1 MPTRLLTVLLILV
14 TALWGWTFVVV
25 KQAIAAYGVLGFLA
39 VRFTIGSVA
48 LAPLAG
54 PRVTRK
60 TLRIGLPLG
69 VVLAAG
75 YLLQTFG
82 LENTTPTNCGLIT
95 GLFVFFGPLFN
106 RLLFGVRATRIF
118 WIAAAT
124 SVFGLFLLTG
134 AGATK
139 PNLGDFLTLG
149 CAACYGLQIA
159 LLDRFARGQD
169 AAALT
174 FVQVATATV
183 LFWIIWPACEPSRF
197 TTNNLWPSS
206 QVWMAVVLTGV
217 VATAIA
223 YHIQVLAQQRLPAVR
238 AAMILTLEPAFA
250 AVFGSLLGGD
260 HLDAIQ
266 ITGGVLMVA
275 AVMFSEIMANRRSC
289 LPT

>member
-1 MPTRLLTVLLILV
+1 LLTVLLILV

-25 KQAIAAYGVLGFLA
+25 KQAISAYGVLGFLA
-39 VRFTIGSVA
+39 VRFSIGTLA
-48 LAPLAG
+48 LAPWAV
-54 PRVTRK
+54 PRVSRK

-95 GLFVFFGPLFN
+95 GLFVFFGPFFN
-106 RLLFGVRATRIF
+106 RLLFGVRASRIF
-118 WIAAAT
+118 WLAAAT

-134 AGATK
+134 AGATR
-139 PNLGDFLTLG
+139 PTLGDFLTLG

-174 FVQVATATV
+174 FVQVATAAV

-197 TTNNLWPSS
+197 TTDGILWPSH
-206 QVWMAVVLTGV
+206 QVWLALVLTGV

-250 AVFGSLLGGD
+250 AVFGSLLAGD
-260 HLDAIQ
+260 RLNAKQ
-266 ITGGVLMVA
+266 IAGGVLMVA
-275 AVMFSEIMANRRSC
+275 AVMLSEIMANRRPR
-289 LPT
+289 LPA